1 MRARQWTTTAWMV
14 LVTAAAGMGCDD
26 ADDPSGAG
34 GEGGAVGEGG
44 AGGGDVVIM
53 PDAEGCHYRIA
64 PSAASPVEL
73 QAELQTVLIEAESG
87 QVVCLAAGTYALQS
101 ELSIDVDGLTLRG
114 AGGDATFLDFGNQL
128 DGANGVSI
136 TGDGVLVE
144 DFAVLNPPGDGV
156 RASGVDGITF
166 RNLVVRWDAEADS
179 SSGAYGLY
187 PVQSTGVLIDS
198 CIVSGAS
205 DAGIYVGQSRTILV
219 RDSEAFGNV
228 AGIEIENSV
237 DAEVIN
243 NHAHDNTAGILVFN
257 LPELPMKEGERVL
270 VHGNVMENNN
280 LPNFGRAGSVV
291 SAVPGG
297 TGAFILASDRN
308 EFRENIIRNN
318 NTVGMMFISYLE
330 ALLGSY
336 DDDAF
341 DQYAEQNWIHDNTYE
356 NNGTAPQGVFVDLSI
371 STGVDVFTD
380 GCQRDMPDD
389 AQRNCVAEADG
400 TTFLNLDFCGGNRN
414 DDISPYDCT
423 GAALPNQ
430 DPTAF

>member
-1 MRARQWTTTAWMV
+1 MRTRQWTTTAWMM
-14 LVTAAAGMGCDD
+14 LVTATAGFGCDD
-26 ADDPSGAG
+26 GDDSSGAG
-34 GEGGAVGEGG
+34 GMDGEGG
-44 AGGGDVVIM
+44 MGGGAMIIE
-53 PDAEGCHYRIA
+53 PDANGCHHRVL
-64 PSAASPVEL
+64 PSAEV
-73 QAELQTVLIEAESG
+73 QAELQTVLIEAEPG
-87 QVVCLAAGTYALQS
+87 HVVCLEAGTYTFTS

-114 AGGDATFLDFGNQL
+114 AGGDATFLDFGGQL

-166 RNLVVRWDAEADS
+166 RNLVVRWDAEAS
-179 SSGAYGLY
+179 SDSGAYGLY
-187 PVQSTGVLIDS
+187 PVQSTGVLVEG

-243 NHAHDNTAGILVFN
+243 NHAHDNTGGILVFN

-270 VHGNVMENNN
+270 VHGNIIENNN

-291 SAVPGG
+291 SMVPGG

-308 EFRENIIRNN
+308 EFRENTIRNN

-330 ALLGSY
+330 ALLGGY
-336 DDDAF
+336 DDDEF
-341 DQYAEQNWIHDNTYE
+341 DQYAEQNWIHDNIYE
-356 NNGTAPQGVFVDLSI
+356 NNGTAPQGVFVDLGLT
-371 STGVDVFTD
+371 TGFDLFTD
-380 GCQRDMPDD
+380 GCDRDMPDP
-389 AQRNCVAEADG
+389 AASNCIGEGEAV
-400 TTFLNLDFCGGNRN
+400 TFWNLDFCGSMQN
-414 DDISPYDCT
+414 DDTSPYECVGT
-423 GAALPNQ
+423 ALPQQ
-430 DPTAF
+430 DPATF